1 MNKKIQL
8 FIGLTCTLCSMLAL
22 ANESSNKDFIT
33 AHQFTRLVKKKGA
46 SSIIMTLSKS
56 PEDGQWDH
64 VMTGIASGNDEW
76 LDAVPLVWNTSSE
89 GWNEDLESALG
100 RAIPHNPRKVMAL
113 LEKTSRLD
121 YMSVCAMPLY
131 NASVPEQNDYV
142 VKSIQGL
149 YKVDTSMSKKCFDR
163 LIDVVKK
170 SPPFS
175 EDVL

>member
-1 MNKKIQL
+1 MNKKYQL
-8 FIGLTCTLCSMLAL
+8 SIGLTCALCSMLAL
-22 ANESSNKDFIT
+22 ANESPNKNIIT
-33 AHQFTRLVKKKGA
+33 AHQFVGLVKQKG
-46 SSIIMTLSKS
+46 SSSVIMALSKS
-56 PEDGQWDH
+56 PGDGRWDD
-64 VMTGIASGNDEW
+64 VMAGIASGNDEW

-131 NASVPEQNDYV
+131 NATVPEQNDYV

-170 SPPFS
+170 APPFS